1 MKSREILLQSA
12 MEEIIA
18 RCQYCSMAMI
28 DQDNEPYVLPM
39 NFGYADRVVYLHS
52 APEGKK
58 VEILRNNNRVCLA
71 FSTDHELRHQNDDVA
86 CSYSMK
92 YRSVLVY
99 GKVEF
104 IDDPTEKRRV
114 LNILMKQYTGRDDFN
129 YNDPAIK
136 NVLVYKVVA
145 EKMEGRAYGY

>member
-1 MKSREILLQSA
+1 MKSREITIQSA
-12 MEEIIA
+12 MDEIIA
-18 RCQYCSMAMI
+18 KCQYCNLAMV
-28 DQDNEPYVLPM
+28 DQHNEPYVLPM
-39 NFGYADRVVYLHS
+39 NFGYADGVVYLHS

-58 VEILRNNNRVCLA
+58 VDILRNNKRVCLA
-71 FSTDHELRHQNDDVA
+71 FSTDHVLRHQNEDVA

-104 IDDPTEKRRV
+104 IEDPTEKRRV
-114 LNILMKQYTGRDDFN
+114 LNILMKQYTGRDDFK
-129 YNDPAIK
+129 YHDPAIH

>member
-1 MKSREILLQSA
+1 MKNREITLKSS
-12 MEEIIA
+12 MEDVIA
-18 RCQYCSMAMI
+18 RCQYCTMAMI
-28 DQDNEPYVLPM
+28 DQNNHPYVLPM
-39 NFGYADRVVYLHS
+39 NFGYADGVVYLHS

-58 VEILRNNNRVCLA
+58 VDILRNNNRVCLA
-71 FSTDHELRHQNDDVA
+71 FSTDHVLRHQNEDMA
-86 CSYSMK
+86 CSFSMK
-92 YRSVLVY
+92 YRSVLIY

-114 LNILMKQYTGRDDFN
+114 LNILMKQYTGRDDFK
-129 YNDPAIK
+129 YNDPAII

>member
-1 MKSREILLQSA
+1 MQSREITLQSA

-18 RCQYCSMAMI
+18 KCRYCTMAMI
-28 DQDNEPYVLPM
+28 DQNNEPYVLPM
-39 NFGYADRVVYLHS
+39 NFGYADGVVYLHS

-58 VEILRNNNRVCLA
+58 VNILRKNNRVCLA
-71 FSTDHELRHQNDDVA
+71 FSTDHELRHQNEEVA

-92 YRSVLVY
+92 YRSVLIY

-114 LNILMKQYTGRDDFN
+114 LNILMKQYTSRDDYK

-145 EKMEGRAYGY
+145 EKMEGRAFGY

>member
-1 MKSREILLQSA
+1 MHSRQITLQSS

-18 RCQYCSMAMI
+18 KCLYCTMAMV
-28 DQDNEPYVLPM
+28 DQNNQPYVLPM
-39 NFGYADRVVYLHS
+39 NFGYADGVVYLHS

-58 VEILRNNNRVCLA
+58 VNILRVNNSVCLS
-71 FSTDHELRHQNDDVA
+71 FSADLELRHQHKDVA
-86 CSYSMK
+86 CSYGMK

-104 IDDPTEKRRV
+104 IDDPVEKRRV
-114 LNILMKQYTGRDDFN
+114 LNILMKQYTGRDDYK
-129 YNDPAIK
+129 YNDPAII

>member
-1 MKSREILLQSA
+1 MKSREITLQSS
-12 MEEIIA
+12 MEDIIS
-18 RCQYCSMAMI
+18 RCQYCSMAMV
-28 DQDNEPYVLPM
+28 DQDNRPYVLPM
-39 NFGYADRVVYLHS
+39 NFGYAEGVVYLHS

-58 VEILRNNNRVCLA
+58 VDILHSNSKVCLA
-71 FSTDHELRHQNDDVA
+71 FSTDHELRYQSENVA

-92 YRSVLVY
+92 YRSVLIY
-99 GKVEF
+99 GKVTF
-104 IDDPTEKRRV
+104 ITDPDEKRRV
-114 LNILMKQYTGRDDFN
+114 LNIIMKQYTGRDDFK

>member
-1 MKSREILLQSA
+1 MQSREITLQSA
-12 MEEIIA
+12 MEEIITKC
-18 RCQYCSMAMI
+18 RYCTMAMI
-28 DQDNEPYVLPM
+28 DQNNEPYVLPM
-39 NFGYADRVVYLHS
+39 NFGYADGVVYLHS

-58 VEILRNNNRVCLA
+58 VDILRNNNRVCLA
-71 FSTDHELRHQNDDVA
+71 FSTDHELRQQNDEVA

-99 GKVEF
+99 GNVEF
-104 IDDPTEKRRV
+104 IEDPAEKRRL
-114 LNILMKQYTGRDDFN
+114 LNILMKQYTGRDDYK

>member
-1 MKSREILLQSA
+1 MQSREITLQSA

-18 RCQYCSMAMI
+18 KCRYCTMAMI
-28 DQDNEPYVLPM
+28 DQNNEPYVLPM
-39 NFGYADRVVYLHS
+39 NFGYTDGVVYLHS

-58 VEILRNNNRVCLA
+58 VDILRNNNRVCLA
-71 FSTDHELRHQNDDVA
+71 FSTDHELRHQNEEVA

-104 IDDPTEKRRV
+104 IEDPAEKRRA
-114 LNILMKQYTGRDDFN
+114 LNILMKQYTGNDN
-129 YNDPAIK
+129 YKYNDPAIK

-145 EKMEGRAYGY
+145 EKMEGRAFGY

>member
-1 MKSREILLQSA
+1 MV
-12 MEEIIA
+12 
-18 RCQYCSMAMI
+18 
-28 DQDNEPYVLPM
+28 DQNNLPYVLPM
-39 NFGYADRVVYLHS
+39 NFGYAGGVVYLHS

-58 VEILRNNNRVCLA
+58 VDILRNNSNVCLA
-71 FSTDHELRHQNDDVA
+71 FSTDHELRSQSEDVA

-104 IDDPTEKRRV
+104 ISEPSEKRRV
-114 LNILMKQYTGRDDFN
+114 LNIIMKQYTGRDDFK
-129 YNDPAIK
+129 YNDPAIR

-145 EKMEGRAYGY
+145 EKIEARAYGY

>member
-1 MKSREILLQSA
+1 MKSREITLQSS
-12 MEEIIA
+12 MEDIIA
-18 RCQYCSMAMI
+18 RCQYCTMAMI
-28 DQDNEPYVLPM
+28 DQNSHPYILPM
-39 NFGYADRVVYLHS
+39 NFGYADGVVYLHS

-58 VEILRNNNRVCLA
+58 VDILRNNKRVCLA
-71 FSTDHELRHQNDDVA
+71 FSTDHVLRHQNEDVA

-92 YRSVLVY
+92 YRSVLIY

-104 IDDPTEKRRV
+104 IEDHTEKRRV
-114 LNILMKQYTGRDDFN
+114 LNILMKQYTGRDDFE
-129 YNDPAIK
+129 YNDPAII

>member
-1 MKSREILLQSA
+1 MKSREIAIQSA
-12 MEEIIA
+12 LDEIIA
-18 RCQYCSMAMI
+18 KSQHCSMAMV
-28 DQDNEPYVLPM
+28 DKNNEPYVLPM
-39 NFGYADRVVYLHS
+39 NFGYADGVVYLHS

-71 FSTDHELRHQNDDVA
+71 FSTDHVLRHQNEDVA

-104 IDDPTEKRRV
+104 IDDPAEKRRV
-114 LNILMKQYTGRDDFN
+114 LNILMKQYTGRDDFH
-129 YNDPAIK
+129 YHDPAIN

>member
-1 MKSREILLQSA
+1 MKSRIITTPSA

-18 RCQYCSMAMI
+18 KCGYCSMAMV
-28 DQDNEPYVLPM
+28 DKNHEPYVLPM
-39 NFGYADRVVYLHS
+39 NFGYAEGVVYLHS
-52 APEGKK
+52 APDGKK
-58 VEILRNNNRVCLA
+58 VDILRNNRRVCLA
-71 FSTDHELRHQNDDVA
+71 FSTDHVLRHQNEDVA

-104 IDDPTEKRRV
+104 IDDPNEKRQA
-114 LNILMKQYTGRDDFN
+114 LNILMKQYTGRGDFD
-129 YNDPAIK
+129 YNDPAIM

-145 EKMEGRAYGY
+145 DKMEGRAFGY

>member
-1 MKSREILLQSA
+1 MKNREITLTSS
-12 MEEIIA
+12 MEDVIA
-18 RCQYCSMAMI
+18 RCRYCTMAMI
-28 DQDNEPYVLPM
+28 DQNNHPYVLPM
-39 NFGYADRVVYLHS
+39 NFGYAHGVVYLHS

-58 VEILRNNNRVCLA
+58 VDILRNNNRVCLA
-71 FSTDHELRHQNDDVA
+71 FSTDHELRHQNEDVA

-92 YRSVLVY
+92 YRSVLIY

-114 LNILMKQYTGRDDFN
+114 LNILMKQYTGRDDFK
-129 YNDPAIK
+129 YNDPAIN

>member
-145 EKMEGRAYGY
+145 ERMEGRAYGY

>member
-1 MKSREILLQSA
+1 MKSREITTPSA

-18 RCQYCSMAMI
+18 KCGYCSMAMV
-28 DQDNEPYVLPM
+28 DKNNEPYVLPM
-39 NFGYADRVVYLHS
+39 NFGYDEGVVYLHS
-52 APEGKK
+52 APGGKK
-58 VEILRNNNRVCLA
+58 VDILRNNKRVCLA
-71 FSTDHELRHQNDDVA
+71 FSADHLLRHQNEDVA

-104 IDDPTEKRRV
+104 IDDPDEKRKA
-114 LNILMKQYTGRDDFN
+114 LNILMKQYTGRGDFD
-129 YNDPAIK
+129 YNDPAIM

-145 EKMEGRAYGY
+145 EKMEGRAFGY

>member
-1 MKSREILLQSA
+1 MKTREITLQSA
-12 MEEIIA
+12 LEDIIA
-18 RCQYCSMAMI
+18 RCEYCSMAMI
-28 DQDNEPYVLPM
+28 DQNNHPYVLPM
-39 NFGYADRVVYLHS
+39 NFGYADGVVYLHS

-58 VEILRNNNRVCLA
+58 VDILRNNKRVCLA
-71 FSTDHELRHQNDDVA
+71 FSTDHELRRQNDDVA

-92 YRSVLVY
+92 YRSVLIY

-114 LNILMKQYTGRDDFN
+114 LNILMKQYTGRDNFN

-136 NVLVYKVVA
+136 NVLVYKVAA

>member
-1 MKSREILLQSA
+1 MKSREITLQSA

-18 RCQYCSMAMI
+18 KCRYCSMAMI
-28 DQDNEPYVLPM
+28 DQNNEPYVLPM
-39 NFGYADRVVYLHS
+39 NFGYADGVVYLHS

-58 VEILRNNNRVCLA
+58 VNILRSNNRVCLA
-71 FSTDHELRHQNDDVA
+71 FSTDHELRHQNEEVA

-92 YRSVLVY
+92 YRSVLIY

-104 IDDPTEKRRV
+104 IDDSTEKRRV
-114 LNILMKQYTGRDDFN
+114 LNILMKQYTGRDDYK

-145 EKMEGRAYGY
+145 ERMEGRAFGY